1 MPAITPPPH
10 LESFFRDFFA
20 RLYAI
25 HVEFDERRRQLTREK
40 GTWNGNDIQD
50 IYEKQCAIFEQ
61 VQNGV
66 SGALQSL
73 SDSESSIW
81 KEGNTEQWVFYH
93 CPGTDFY
100 TLTMNNRRMR
110 EASDAAGDAV
120 SYNQMI
126 PSLLYFDVVA
136 PEEGEIQLIEI
147 GRESPEWLEHF
158 EEFHECRSSATGPR
172 QCDLDRYY
180 AMMEQAP
187 LKIPEDYLG
196 GVGIPQLPSVNDISF
211 YKSFSISQHT
221 LLIPEEPED
230 FHQTP
235 ESWHGPEAVIF
246 WAAEKDA
253 FSGVG
258 EGILLPSASDAF
270 YFFLMM
276 VIPRIS
282 YHCDSEG
289 SAIEISE
296 YWLDVAKNACSQVA
310 LTGNPEKGIYLLC
323 EALEKH
329 FEEHEESAIRI
340 YEPTSVHE
348 YFDRRFE
355 LLPKEILQERYGLSR
370 GEDGWNADNWGI
382 LSQLIETDALE
393 LPSHQG
399 DSSSLPFG
407 VKLAMLGDEPGFLS
421 EEL

>member
-1 MPAITPPPH
+1 MAAITPPPR
-10 LESFFRDFFA
+10 LETFFRDFFA

-25 HVEFDERRRQLTREK
+25 HVEFDERRKQLTREK
-40 GTWNGNDIQD
+40 GTWNSDDIQD

-100 TLTMNNRRMR
+100 TLTVNNRRYR
-110 EASDAAGDAV
+110 EASDAAEGGD
-120 SYNQMI
+120 SIKQMI
-126 PSLLYFDVVA
+126 PSLMYFDVVA
-136 PEEGEIQLIEI
+136 PADGEIQLIEI
-147 GRESPEWLEHF
+147 GRESPEWLENF
-158 EEFHECRSSATGPR
+158 EEFHECRTSATGPR
-172 QCDLDRYY
+172 QCDIERQV
-180 AMMEQAP
+180 AAMEQAP
-187 LKIPEDYLG
+187 LKIPDDYPNG
-196 GVGIPQLPSVNDISF
+196 IHIPQLPSEKDISF
-211 YKSFSISQHT
+211 YRSFSIAPHT

-230 FHQTP
+230 FYQTP
-235 ESWHGPEAVIF
+235 DSWYGPEAFIF

-289 SAIEISE
+289 SSIDISE
-296 YWLDVAKNACSQVA
+296 YWLDVAKNACSHVA
-310 LTGNPEKGIYLLC
+310 VTGNPEKGISLLG

-329 FEEHEESAIRI
+329 FDEHEESAIRI
-340 YEPTSVHE
+340 YKPTSVHE

-355 LLPKEILQERYGLSR
+355 PLSEEILQKRYGLSR
-370 GEDGWNADNWGI
+370 GEHGWTAENWEI

-407 VKLAMLGDEPGFLS
+407 VKLAMFGDEPGFLS